1 MRLASLPVLAV
12 LVIAPGAEAAE
23 FQGVA
28 RIQGGSVAL
37 RAVSST
43 KAWTVD
49 VTAGNRR
56 VQRFTVP
63 TEAPEGEPWL
73 ADADGDGAPD
83 LWVPTATGNVNT
95 VYQVWLLNPRDGT
108 FANGG
113 EVSGFAFGREGAD
126 LISAS
131 RSSCCSV
138 VYAVGVFAPAGV
150 YDEAFGV
157 EATINE
163 AGRVTDCKPANDR
176 PVPAGWL
183 RRLCRLG
190 DAELPGY
197 IGPPR
202 R

>member
-1 MRLASLPVLAV
+1 MRLASLAVLAV

-28 RIQGGSVAL
+28 RTQGGSVAL
-37 RAVSST
+37 RAVSSS

-56 VQRFTVP
+56 VQRFSVP

-83 LWVPTATGNVNT
+83 LWVPTATGNVDT

-138 VYAVGVFAPAGV
+138 VYAVGASRLRACMTRPSALRPRSTRPA
-150 YDEAFGV
+150 A
-157 EATINE
+157 
-163 AGRVTDCKPANDR
+163 
-176 PVPAGWL
+176 
-183 RRLCRLG
+183 
-190 DAELPGY
+190 
-197 IGPPR
+197 
-202 R
+202 